1 MPLANN
7 VPILLDNQ
15 SGWDKRQ
22 QEQVNII
29 VKTTRRA
36 MEAKAKQKRLPTP
49 VISNPISR
57 KYGRIL
63 DVRAYL
69 YKDTISISFILDP
82 VGFVPKGIYP
92 LFETKSKIDNA
103 MLQGSNDTFHCDM
116 TLSQLGHLA
125 LRRIQNDNVL
135 VEFVRSKE
143 PWPVDSGGNMIK
155 YSCYMRGNV
164 YAK

>member
-36 MEAKAKQKRLPTP
+36 MEAKAKQKQLPTP
-49 VISNPISR
+49 TISNPISR

-69 YKDTISISFILDP
+69 YKDVMSVSFILDP
-82 VGFVPKGIYP
+82 VGFVPKGEYP
-92 LFETKSKIDNA
+92 LFETKYKIDNA
-103 MLQGSNDTFHCDM
+103 MLQGSNDTFHCEEP
-116 TLSQLGHLA
+116 LSNLG
-125 LRRIQNDNVL
+125 RIVLKNVENNIQVL
-135 VEFVRSKE
+135 FERNE
-143 PWPVDSGGNMIK
+143 NPWPTVEDVMVK
-155 YSCYMRGNV
+155 YSCYFRGNV
-164 YAK
+164 YAE

>member
-15 SGWDKRQ
+15 SGWNEVQ
-22 QEQVNII
+22 QEQINII

-36 MEAKAKQKRLPTP
+36 MEAKAKQKQLPTP

-69 YKDTISISFILDP
+69 YKDTMSISFILDP
-82 VGFVPKGIYP
+82 VGFVPKGVYP
-92 LFETKSKIDNA
+92 LFETKYKIDNA
-103 MLQGSNDTFHCDM
+103 MLQGSNDTFRCEKP
-116 TLSQLGHLA
+116 LAILGHLS

-135 VEFVRSKE
+135 VEFVRSEE
-143 PWPVDSGGNMIK
+143 PWPAIDGEMVK

-164 YAK
+164 YAE